1 MPGIKELEIEQFQ
14 NVHAN
19 AKKKKPPNILANF
32 KKVQF
37 ATGNSSIQ
45 KVVFFLVCLLG
56 EKQCLIQTG
65 KKKKVTHLD
74 IFIDFDWYC
83 MNQ

>member
-45 KVVFFLVCLLG
+45 KVVFFFFGLFVRR
-56 EKQCLIQTG
+56 KAMPNS
-65 KKKKVTHLD
+65 
-74 IFIDFDWYC
+74 DW
-83 MNQ
+83 QKEESHTFGHIHRF